1 METIIV
7 VLAKMTLTVQAVLKT
22 VRQTANDQNNE
33 WGVERIIVVNTLT
46 PTNPP
51 TPSETAVMVRASE
64 FKGIY
69 RSGGQIIGQ

>member
-7 VLAKMTLTVQAVLKT
+7 VLAKMTITVQAYLKT

-46 PTNPP
+46 PSNPP
-51 TPSETAVMVRASE
+51 TPEETAVMVRASD

-69 RSGGQIIGQ
+69 RSQGQMMEG